1 MSWRR
6 LWAIVLKE
14 LRQMRRDRITLA
26 MIIGIP
32 VMQLVL
38 FGYAINLN
46 LRGLD
51 AAIADQAGTA
61 GSRALVMDM
70 LATGVIEPV
79 AEARTPQQLM
89 EMLRRGEISVGVVIP
104 ADFERRRLDGREAVQ
119 VLVDGSDTVVQAAAI
134 QLAQMPIGDPR
145 PGLSRPPDVAGR
157 GAIGPI
163 SGASGQIKVVSFYNP
178 ERRSAVNIVPGLI
191 GVILTMTM
199 VLFTGV
205 AIVRERERGNMELL
219 IATPLSRSELMVGK
233 VLPYAVIGLLQT
245 TVVLALGMWLFR
257 VPVQGS
263 LLDVYLASVL
273 LILANLTL
281 GLLISTKAQS
291 QFQAMQMTFFV
302 FLPSILLSG
311 FMFPFAGMPTVVQ
324 WLAEVLPLTHFLRL
338 IRGVMLRGASLW
350 ELWPDVLA
358 LVGFTAVMMT
368 LAISRFRKRLD

>member
-1 MSWRR
+1 MSMRR
-6 LWAIVLKE
+6 LLAVVVKE
-14 LRQMRRDRITLA
+14 LRQMRRDRVTLA
-26 MIIGIP
+26 MIVGIP

-46 LRGLD
+46 LRGLS
-51 AAIADQAGTA
+51 AGIADEAGTA

-70 LATGVIEPV
+70 LATGVVE
-79 AEARTPQQLM
+79 ATRDARTPRELM
-89 EMLRRGEISVGVVIP
+89 ALLRRGEISVGIVIP
-104 ADFERRRLDGREAVQ
+104 ADFERRRVEGREAVQ
-119 VLVDGSDTVVQAAAI
+119 VLVDGSDTVVQSAAI
-134 QLAQMPIGDPR
+134 QLAQMPIGSVTGNGPLASQPPPR
-145 PGLSRPPDVAGR
+145 QISVVA
-157 GAIGPI
+157 
-163 SGASGQIKVVSFYNP
+163 FYNP

-219 IATPLSRSELMVGK
+219 IATPLTRSELMIGK
-233 VLPYAVIGLLQT
+233 VLPYAAIGLIQT
-245 TVVLALGMWLFR
+245 TVVLALGLTLFQ
-257 VPVQGS
+257 VPIRGS
-263 LLDVYLASVL
+263 ALDVYLAAVL

-311 FMFPFAGMPTVVQ
+311 FMFPFAGMPVVIQ
-324 WLAEVLPLTHFLRL
+324 WLAELLPLTHFLRL
-338 IRGVMLRGASLW
+338 IRGVMLRGAGLF

-358 LVGFTAVMMT
+358 LVAFTVVMMA